1 MKKFLILFLIISM
14 TISLIACVNQSA
26 DKPSTPTDNNED
38 VIITTT
44 SEISSIV
51 TTTVVATKKEGTP
64 QNPLGDSY
72 SGGDGTPPI
81 TVVFESVQD
90 INPFIEAA
98 NGTEAEFE
106 AYAEKTELYSVIDQ
120 KVAQAVAH
128 NMEIIYL
135 PVASSKLT
143 DENSGAYYNVSS
155 NTLHITY
162 NINGNRYRFIFWFNK
177 NEVPDITTVP
187 VYKEA
192 EKLGE
197 TSFTLYEGDGC
208 LFGYLLDDSVRVELI
223 IYTDNFESVSLNA
236 FSMVPVASVK

>member
-1 MKKFLILFLIISM
+1 MKKFLVLFLSM
-14 TISLIACVNQSA
+14 VIVISLVACAKQPADEPLSMGDDTTSA
-26 DKPSTPTDNNED
+26 
-38 VIITTT
+38 TTT
-44 SEISSIV
+44 A
-51 TTTVVATKKEGTP
+51 TTTTAAVTKKEGTP
-64 QNPLGDSY
+64 QKPLGDSY
-72 SGGDGTPPI
+72 GGSNGTPPI

-98 NGTEAEFE
+98 KGSAAEFE

-143 DENSGAYYNVSS
+143 DENSGVYYNVSS

-162 NINGNRYRFIFWFNK
+162 NIDGNRYRFIFWFNK

-223 IYTDNFESVSLNA
+223 VYTDNFESVSLDA